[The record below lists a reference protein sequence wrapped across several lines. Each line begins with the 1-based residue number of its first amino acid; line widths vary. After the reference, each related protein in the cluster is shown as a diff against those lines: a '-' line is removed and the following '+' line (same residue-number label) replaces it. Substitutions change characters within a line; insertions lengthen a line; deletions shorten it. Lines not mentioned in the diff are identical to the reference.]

1 MAQTDPEQRVSATGL
16 LTSWVSRHLPPASSA
31 LVANRRAGAGERGQ
45 GGRWLEDLQTGSSQS
60 RKMLQRE
67 RSWAEA
73 DPSGVVEGRALLE
86 GPGAREV
93 KGERLQKRMVPR
105 EAGRMLPILRAHY
118 RKPKNQCLRHRLCL
132 PTLKT
137 KTVLWEGTL
146 RVKEKQEHNHKALQR

>member
-1 MAQTDPEQRVSATGL
+1 MAQTGPEQRVSATGL

-31 LVANRRAGAGERGQ
+31 LVATRRAGAGERGQ
-45 GGRWLEDLQTGSSQS
+45 GRRWLTTFRLAQVSPG
-60 RKMLQRE
+60 RCYRGRGAGQRE
-67 RSWAEA
+67 GE
-73 DPSGVVEGRALLE
+73 EGGALWE

-105 EAGRMLPILRAHY
+105 EAGRMLPILRVHY

-146 RVKEKQEHNHKALQR
+146 RVREKQEHNHKALQR